1 MVLKFVEFITEAKSK
16 DKNALVELLL
26 KLLQDKPLVKLTG
39 GNFPDEK
46 DAYSLSGVKKYFKDN
61 GFTAQDADDAYYYL
75 NQDKDKKS
83 KVKTIRVKN
92 SFYNEVYPY
101 DYMGLT
107 SEEVLRVKNRLEG
120 LSKENSKSEIE
131 KRDLTKKKSLVDR
144 KTKKTR
150 NPKETKTKK

>member
-46 DAYSLSGVKKYFKDN
+46 DAYSLAGVKKYFKDN

-75 NQDKDKKS
+75 NQDKEKKS
-83 KVKTIRVKN
+83 KVKTLRAKN
-92 SFYNEVYPY
+92 LFYNEVYPY
-101 DYMGLT
+101 DYMDLT
-107 SEEVLRVKNRLEG
+107 SNEVSVVKNRIEN
-120 LSKENSKSEIE
+120 LSKESSKSEIE
-131 KRDLTKKKSLVDR
+131 KRSLTKKKSLVDR
-144 KTKKTR
+144 KDKKSKTS
-150 NPKETKTKK
+150 KETKTKK

>member
-46 DAYSLSGVKKYFKDN
+46 DAYSLAGVKKYFKDN

-75 NQDKDKKS
+75 NQDKEKKS
-83 KVKTIRVKN
+83 KVKTLRVKN
-92 SFYNEVYPY
+92 LFYNEVYPY
-101 DYMGLT
+101 DYMDLT
-107 SEEVLRVKNRLEG
+107 SNEVSVVKNRIEN
-120 LSKENSKSEIE
+120 LSKESSKSEIE
-131 KRDLTKKKSLVDR
+131 KRSLTKKKSLVDR
-144 KTKKTR
+144 KAKKSKTS
-150 NPKETKTKK
+150 KETKTKK